1 LHFGKI
7 LTVCDPGDFMS
18 VRVLVVDDEVA
29 FADALQE
36 RLQTRGF
43 EVFKAYSGDEAL
55 QDLDKTNPDVV
66 ILDVMLPGTDGLSTL
81 NAIKQRHPLVGVIML
96 TGNANLETAVE
107 GMKRG
112 AYDFLVKPAEMRS
125 LVEKITSA
133 YRRKSEQEERLR
145 NAGIEQILGPIG
157 NLAEGIAHEINN
169 PVGIMVEAAGW
180 IDDLLQEVDLP
191 ENENLQE
198 LKRALK
204 QIRTQGER
212 CKQIT
217 HKLLSFGQRTDPR
230 LRDVQMTDL
239 IRDVVASFAPRLP
252 SGVTIE
258 TQFEPALPVV
268 PASPSEMQQVLLN
281 LVNNAID
288 ALDEKG
294 GVVTIRTRTEADQVV
309 IEVTDNGHGIPASQ
323 LTRIFEPFFTTKPVG
338 EGTGLGLSICYGLV
352 RKHGGDITVESE
364 PGVGS
369 TFRVRLPIRS
379 AEESRNKTAS

>member
-1 LHFGKI
+1 
-7 LTVCDPGDFMS
+7 
-18 VRVLVVDDEVA
+18 
-29 FADALQE
+29 
-36 RLQTRGF
+36 
-43 EVFKAYSGDEAL
+43 
-55 QDLDKTNPDVV
+55 
-66 ILDVMLPGTDGLSTL
+66 
-81 NAIKQRHPLVGVIML
+81 
-96 TGNANLETAVE
+96 
-107 GMKRG
+107 
-112 AYDFLVKPAEMRS
+112 
-125 LVEKITSA
+125 
-133 YRRKSEQEERLR
+133 
-145 NAGIEQILGPIG
+145 
-157 NLAEGIAHEINN
+157 
-169 PVGIMVEAAGW
+169 
-180 IDDLLQEVDLP
+180 
-191 ENENLQE
+191 
-198 LKRALK
+198 
-204 QIRTQGER
+204 
-212 CKQIT
+212 
-217 HKLLSFGQRTDPR
+217 
-230 LRDVQMTDL
+230 VQMTDL

-309 IEVTDNGHGIPASQ
+309 IEVADNGQGIPASQ